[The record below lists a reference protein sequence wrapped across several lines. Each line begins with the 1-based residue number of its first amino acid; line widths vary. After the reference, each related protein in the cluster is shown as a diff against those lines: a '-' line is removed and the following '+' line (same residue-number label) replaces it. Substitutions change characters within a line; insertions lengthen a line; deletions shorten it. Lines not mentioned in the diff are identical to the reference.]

1 MKNGILHKRPRL
13 TKLTEA
19 SKKAGYKSQGT
30 IATALGISTLTYCS
44 YESGK
49 KEMPKDIAEKLS
61 ALLNMPVKEIMS
73 VDYAKEELSKEAT
86 DLLDKV
92 FKLIGDLDYRGIREL
107 NHSFNDIHK
116 ENGFIK
122 YLHIFRLHLIDMGKK
137 KSTKLISKFNDR
149 DANLLFKDYSD
160 NRGYSNKKPFTLD
173 TTIKYDSVELLLD
186 NGLLEENQLK
196 DFIKYFN
203 IVR

>member
-1 MKNGILHKRPRL
+1 MRLWLFRHALYNNGRQKICEKR
-13 TKLTEA
+13 
-19 SKKAGYKSQGT
+19 
-30 IATALGISTLTYCS
+30 YCS

-137 KSTKLISKFNDR
+137 KVQNSLANSMIEMQIYYLRIILIIEVI
-149 DANLLFKDYSD
+149 L
-160 NRGYSNKKPFTLD
+160 
-173 TTIKYDSVELLLD
+173 IKNHLH
-186 NGLLEENQLK
+186 
-196 DFIKYFN
+196 
-203 IVR
+203 